1 MEMLDLP
8 LTPGSTN
15 AILHPFNLLHVSCAV
30 LRHALSAFNP
40 DTAVVRRTHHRS
52 RSHAGATESRFG
64 AESRDAGGDAA
75 SVASSHQSRRS
86 ARNSA
91 AEPSSDRPHRRRSSN
106 SGDSVVSVAG
116 QRRRHRS
123 SGEGDKSSRDAGGG
137 VPAASSSRR
146 TRSAEEP
153 LVMARR
159 ASTRGGSS
167 AISSAHGSN
176 GGRVRRS
183 HSDGVRGRTRSLP
196 FDEADLRSNSAGTN
210 PPLAS
215 SASRP
220 PLAAATAA
228 KGNGLTPPLAPPPPV
243 TDIGKPPLSSRHL
256 SSSRTAASAADA
268 GTRMRHRHHRSGSGG
283 GLSSSSRRSSRS
295 QHSDNGND
303 TDDADGNVVI
313 IRDGEASRLA
323 SAVFAWSP
331 TSWWRR
337 TRARNITRQAYLID
351 HVIHAV
357 PVAIVHYCCELKRQL
372 ATLPLLRFTDLLPS
386 PGAADTRGGTGSSPT
401 GAAASGWLPTEE
413 RFEKL
418 PASDVLHLLL
428 MRWALAAT
436 GSYIEK
442 FFFDESLVV
451 RQLRSKRTGRRL
463 LGWGLRLASHTVC
476 DPLLL
481 SILVPM
487 LLSRSPTPEYGDAS
501 SLLPSSPP
509 RVLFTVPG
517 AVRGLVMSAAG
528 VAIQRLMMPLASQLV
543 DRAVLTVF
551 EAVEYLIMRRYARWS
566 DDDEEDDG
574 CHEDEEGED
583 DRASLASGVSEGAR
597 SQQSAST
604 PVAAAAFSGDGAGGT
619 AALSAEKRVQR
630 EQRQLRRERRER
642 RKRRE
647 RRQAEREHAMRVA
660 ILRAIVYR
668 VVASLAA
675 QSLIDHPLSV
685 LVELLRGRATLHL
698 TGLLQPYTA
707 MTATCDGLSWANLW
721 QYTSKLVGPTVAV
734 RGAANRGDAEEGVP
748 PLVRALRHAGRTIT
762 QEVVVLTASVL
773 TASGQ
778 TEAIAA
784 VQRRAAQTVAQ
795 GGIPSAADSADFMAR
810 TLSSLSPFYYGIQF
824 TVIDKVLSFYMAVW
838 TRLTK
843 Q

>member
-1 MEMLDLP
+1 MDTSDLP
-8 LTPGSTN
+8 LTPGSTT
-15 AILHPFNLLHVSCAV
+15 AILHPFNLLHVSYAI

-52 RSHAGATESRFG
+52 RSHAGATESRFA
-64 AESRDAGGDAA
+64 AERRDAAGDTA
-75 SVASSHQSRRS
+75 SVASSHPSRRS
-86 ARNSA
+86 RRSGD
-91 AEPSSDRPHRRRSSN
+91 AEPSSNRPHWRRSSN
-106 SGDSVVSVAG
+106 SGDSAAAAAG

-123 SGEGDKSSRDAGGG
+123 SGEGDRSSREAGER
-137 VPAASSSRR
+137 VPAVSSSRR

-153 LVMARR
+153 LVVARR
-159 ASTRGGSS
+159 ASTGGGSS
-167 AISSAHGSN
+167 TVSSELGSS

-183 HSDGVRGRTRSLP
+183 HSDGVRSRTQILLG
-196 FDEADLRSNSAGTN
+196 DETELRSDSTRTN
-210 PPLAS
+210 DRVAF

-220 PLAAATAA
+220 PPAAATAA
-228 KGNGLTPPLAPPPPV
+228 RASSLTPPLAPPPPV
-243 TDIGKPPLSSRHL
+243 TDIGKPPLSSRRL
-256 SSSRTAASAADA
+256 SSSHTAASAAD
-268 GTRMRHRHHRSGSGG
+268 GETRLRHRHHRSGSGG

-295 QHSDNGND
+295 RRSENGDD
-303 TDDADGNVVI
+303 TDDADSNVI
-313 IRDGEASRLA
+313 IVRDGEAGRLA
-323 SAVFAWSP
+323 SAVSAWSLR
-331 TSWWRR
+331 SWWRR

-372 ATLPLLRFTDLLPS
+372 VTLPLLRFNDLLPS
-386 PGAADTRGGTGSSPT
+386 PGAAGTCGATGSGPAD
-401 GAAASGWLPTEE
+401 AAAPGWLPTEE

-418 PASDVLHLLL
+418 PAPHVAHLLL
-428 MRWALAAT
+428 MRWILAAT
-436 GSYIEK
+436 ASYIEK

-451 RQLRSKRTGRRL
+451 RQLRSKRTPRRL
-463 LGWGLRLASHTVC
+463 LGWGLRLASHTVF

-481 SILVPM
+481 SVVVPM
-487 LLSRSPTPEYGDAS
+487 LLSWGATPEDVDAS

-509 RVLFTVPG
+509 RLLFTVPG
-517 AVRGLVMSAAG
+517 VVRGLVMSAAG
-528 VAIQRLMMPLASQLV
+528 VAIQRLMMPIASQLV

-566 DDDEEDDG
+566 DDDEDDGYHEDD
-574 CHEDEEGED
+574 EGED
-583 DRASLASGVSEGAR
+583 DRVSLASGVSEGAR
-597 SQQSAST
+597 SQQSLST
-604 PVAAAAFSGDGAGGT
+604 PAAVPAPSGDKAGGT
-619 AALSAEKRVQR
+619 AAFSAEKRVER

-647 RRQAEREHAMRVA
+647 RRQAEREHAMRLA

-685 LVELLRGRATLHL
+685 LVELLRGRATLHFA
-698 TGLLQPYTA
+698 GLLQPYTA
-707 MTATCDGLSWANLW
+707 MTTACDGLSWANLW
-721 QYTSKLVGPTVAV
+721 RHASQLAGPAV
-734 RGAANRGDAEEGVP
+734 VTRGAGNRGDADEGVP
-748 PLVRALRHAGRTIT
+748 PMVKVLRRTGRAIT
-762 QEVVVLTASVL
+762 QEVVMLTASVL
-773 TASGQ
+773 VVSGQ

-795 GGIPSAADSADFMAR
+795 GGIPSAADSADFMAC